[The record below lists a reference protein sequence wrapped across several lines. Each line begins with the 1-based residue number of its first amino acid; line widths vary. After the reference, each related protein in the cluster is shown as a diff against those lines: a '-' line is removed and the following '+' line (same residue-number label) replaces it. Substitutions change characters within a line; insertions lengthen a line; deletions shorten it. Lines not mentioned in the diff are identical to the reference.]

1 MALPAGIT
9 VNGVKSANSSG
20 MPVPPKV
27 HRIIA
32 LLDRHPSGDVLTT
45 LEMSNQLGM
54 SASGNCFNHPALENY
69 REKVDSKLY
78 WGNPQTIAELRK
90 PEPEETRES

>member
-9 VNGVKSANSSG
+9 VNGVKSENSSG
-20 MPVPPKV
+20 VPVPPKTKK
-27 HRIIA
+27 IIA
-32 LLDRHPSGDVLTT
+32 LLDKHPSGDVLTT
-45 LEMSNQLGM
+45 MELASQLGLSM
-54 SASGNCFNHPALENY
+54 SGNGFHHPALADY
-69 REKVDSKLY
+69 KEKVDGKVY

>member
-9 VNGVKSANSSG
+9 VNGIKSASGPG
-20 MPVPPKV
+20 MPIPPKV
-27 HRIIA
+27 KRIIA
-32 LLDRHPSGDVLTT
+32 LLDKHPSGDVLTT

-54 SASGNCFNHPALENY
+54 SASGNSFTHPALENY

-78 WGNPQTIAELRK
+78 WGNPATIAELRK
-90 PEPEETRES
+90 PEPEEPRES